1 MGVWLATVTRQE
13 TPVELMIAC
22 PLVLPDA
29 VLDLAQLEA
38 AVHAWGLALQ
48 RQALALAWAQQARM
62 RPSAPCPHCGEPDLR
77 PAGSKP
83 RHIETRFGP
92 VQLPRQRV
100 RCGACGRHHQPDDAV
115 LAAVLGAGRCT
126 PALRD
131 LAASCGA
138 SWPYQQAA
146 RVVGRVRGAPLS
158 AETIRTVVA
167 QTGSVVGAQH
177 AAEAQ
182 TACHPPAAA
191 PDPQRPR
198 PERLVVELDG
208 AWVRSHDNAL
218 GMEAKVGVVHA
229 GRARIGRTRTR
240 LTERRYAAT
249 FGGVGDFGPLVTAA
263 VEWRNGYAAP
273 EQTLLGD
280 AAAWIWGQGRDSL
293 AEATPVLDRWHLAD
307 ARRRTL
313 HRAVADTEQRASWTA
328 RLEPCLEVGDV
339 PGALAV
345 LAELTQASAAP
356 EVGQFAAFL
365 ATQAPRIPDYAARRA
380 LGLPIGSG
388 GVEKGVDVVVNRRF
402 KGKRGMKWG
411 RARAEGVLALRVA
424 ELNDEW
430 TPRLTAALGLS
441 AQLPAF

>member
-1 MGVWLATVTRQE
+1 
-13 TPVELMIAC
+13 VELMIAC
-22 PLVLPDA
+22 PLVLPEA
-29 VLDLAQLEA
+29 EQDLAQLEA
-38 AVHAWGLALQ
+38 AVHAWGLDLQ
-48 RQALALAWAQQARM
+48 RQALAHGWAAQAAQR
-62 RPSAPCPHCGEPDLR
+62 SAAPCPHCGGTALR

-83 RHIETRFGP
+83 RRVETVFGP
-92 VQLPRQRV
+92 VWLPRRRV
-100 RCGACGRHHQPDDAV
+100 RCQGCGRRHQPDDAL
-115 LAAVLGAGRCT
+115 LAPVLGHGCCT

-167 QTGSVVGAQH
+167 QTGTAVAAQH
-177 AAEAQ
+177 AAEAAR
-182 TACHPPAAA
+182 ACQPPATA
-191 PDPQRPR
+191 PDPGRPR
-198 PERLVVELDG
+198 PARLVAELDG

-218 GMEAKVGVVHA
+218 GMEAKVGVIHA
-229 GRARIGRTRTR
+229 GSARIGRTRTR
-240 LTERRYAAT
+240 LTDRRYAAT
-249 FGGVGDFGPLVTAA
+249 FAGVGEFGPLVTAA
-263 VEWRNGYAAP
+263 VERRNGYAAP

-280 AAAWIWGQGRDSL
+280 GAAWIWTLWRAIL
-293 AEATPVLDRWHLAD
+293 AEATAVLDRWHLAD
-307 ARRRTL
+307 ARRRAL
-313 HRAVADTEQRASWTA
+313 RRGVAEAEERTVWAQRLDAH
-328 RLEPCLEVGDV
+328 LELGNV
-339 PGALAV
+339 PAALQV
-345 LAELTQASAAP
+345 LTELTQALPPAAT
-356 EVGQFAAFL
+356 EAAGAITGFAAFL

-380 LGLPIGSG
+380 AGLPIGSG

-430 TPRLTAALGLS
+430 TQRLTPALGLS